1 MYKSYCPWMSLSVPS
16 AGTQNCMDWRL
27 LVKER
32 IANFKNNMK
41 KITNIFFEGLENIFG
56 LDSVWSFWLNRLV
69 QQDPQICLGQPAY
82 CATGEGFVAVT
93 VAVDDR

>member
-1 MYKSYCPWMSLSVPS
+1 
-16 AGTQNCMDWRL
+16 
-27 LVKER
+27 
-32 IANFKNNMK
+32 MK

-82 CATGEGFVAVT
+82 CATGEGFVAV
-93 VAVDDR
+93 AGAIDDRWQVIGNTRHFFLAKCEADQPEDNW